1 MSDSLVQLVREEDYL
16 LRIFMKTKDSTHTTL
31 TKELIKFISNIY
43 RIIEPSHIKGKVIA
57 FYCLTDEIFIKSE
70 VGADFYDTGVLNYS
84 FDSAIFQLFQRK
96 NMPLIYQNL
105 SDETINALFS
115 DPHLVTYF
123 YCDGNESIFVNGE
136 EVKIINKYSCPSIFA
151 LQYHFLNE
159 VLLRYK
165 NERIRKISCEHFRKC
180 WADGRFIYFINK
192 PEDSIQLSLSE
203 YLKNSLRGVDVVRE
217 YNLNAAKPVDVRVYW
232 REANRAAL
240 IEVKLMGRSLKANG
254 EINTYEYG
262 NERANNGMVQIK
274 EYIELVEKD
283 SPSVINKGYLVVIDG
298 RRNGIN
304 PKINSISIANGYFF
318 ENSELVID
326 EGNKYHLTHS
336 NIEKPIRMFAEPICI

>member
-1 MSDSLVQLVREEDYL
+1 MSDKLVQLVRDEDYL
-16 LRIFMKTKDSTHTTL
+16 LKIFTKTKDSTYTNL

-57 FYCLTDEIFIKSE
+57 FYCLSDETSIKGE
-70 VGADFYDTGVLNYS
+70 EGTDFYDNSVLNYS
-84 FDSAIFQLFQRK
+84 FDSAIFQLFQSEK
-96 NMPLIYQNL
+96 MSLIYQNL
-105 SDETINALFS
+105 NDEIIAELLSNKS
-115 DPHLVTYF
+115 LVTYC

-165 NERIRKISCEHFRKC
+165 NERIRKISCEHFRKS
-180 WADGRFIYFINK
+180 WADTNFIYFINK

-217 YNLNAAKPVDVRVYW
+217 YNLNASKPVDVRVYW

-240 IEVKLMGRSLKANG
+240 IEVKLMGRSLKVNG
-254 EINTYEYG
+254 EISTYEYG
-262 NERANNGMVQIK
+262 NDRANDGMVQIK
-274 EYIELVEKD
+274 EYIDLVERD

-304 PKINSISIANGYFF
+304 PKISSITAENGMFY
-318 ENSELVID
+318 ENSGLVID
-326 EGNKYHLTHS
+326 EDKRFHLTHS